1 MNRRLTQAFWS
12 TKSGRY
18 KTIPTTN
25 HLEHHSTSFSLPY
38 GFGTTKTPKT
48 SAIPPGLRVD
58 TSRDKAFCIENEISK
73 MQQSIADAK
82 SKKQYLKTRR
92 SLSTSILLWT

>member
-1 MNRRLTQAFWS
+1 MV
-12 TKSGRY
+12 SGQQ
-18 KTIPTTN
+18 IPQ
-25 HLEHHSTSFSLPY
+25 
-38 GFGTTKTPKT
+38 TPKT

-82 SKKQYLKTRR
+82 SKKTISKNAALAFNINFALDMKVGRR
-92 SLSTSILLWT
+92 SSRGVAKFDL